1 MPRITVPAVTIRT
14 TSDGEGYP
22 QGIATGMGQ
31 SPELAL
37 LALKQQAQTQ
47 AKTTAARRTRP
58 GFHRSSASASPPLST
73 SEIPPGGRPAGA
85 RQVDPSL
92 HDESLEW
99 RFEVVDVHL
108 APLLMEGGE
117 RGWLAY
123 GTLLSEG
130 EQPGAAGYW
139 PKN

>member
-22 QGIATGMGQ
+22 QGIATAMGQ

-37 LALKQQAQTQ
+37 SALKEQAQTQ
-47 AKTTAARRTRP
+47 AEKVATGRSRP
-58 GFHRSSASASPPLST
+58 GFHRSSASASPPLRASET
-73 SEIPPGGRPAGA
+73 SSGGRPEAA
-85 RQVDPSL
+85 LSP
-92 HDESLEW
+92 HDEPQEW
-99 RFEVVDVHL
+99 RFEVVDVRL
-108 APLLMEGGE
+108 APALMEGGE

-123 GTLLSEG
+123 GTLLSDG

-139 PKN
+139 PRK